1 MLLEHIV
8 FSMTPLSFCN
18 IKRKEISLDFGVFIY
33 LWMDGMFCITLDVG
47 VSLYMWVYVISIM
60 EA

>member
-1 MLLEHIV
+1 
-8 FSMTPLSFCN
+8 MTPLSFCN

-33 LWMDGMFCITLDVG
+33 LWMDGMFCITPGVG